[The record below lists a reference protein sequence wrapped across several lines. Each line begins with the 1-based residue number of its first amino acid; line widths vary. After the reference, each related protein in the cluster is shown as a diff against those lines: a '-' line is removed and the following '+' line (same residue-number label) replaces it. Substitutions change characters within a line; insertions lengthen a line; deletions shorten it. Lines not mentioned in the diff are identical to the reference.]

1 MIKQKSFTAPTCEVS
16 HDFRTGADGVGVLI
30 AKFRR
35 INEALVR
42 GRICEVSHIYPDGL
56 HVRPVCEVSQNKYHA
71 NVHHIYPYKGGSYV
85 SGND

>member
-16 HDFRTGADGVGVLI
+16 HDFRTGFVVAGVLF

-35 INEALVR
+35 ISEALVG
-42 GRICEVSHIYPDGL
+42 GRICEVSHIYARHLPDL
-56 HVRPVCEVSQNKYHA
+56 HYCEVSQNKYHA